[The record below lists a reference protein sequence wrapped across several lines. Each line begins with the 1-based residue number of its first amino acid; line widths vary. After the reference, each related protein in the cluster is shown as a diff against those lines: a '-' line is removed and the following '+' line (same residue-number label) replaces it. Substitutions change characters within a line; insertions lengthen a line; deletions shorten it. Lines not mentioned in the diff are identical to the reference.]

1 MTMISNL
8 SIDQNN
14 YYQPE
19 TQDSQESQLAE
30 FLREHSEVEMSVP
43 VMIGVLATSH
53 FQLRGLQAL
62 LLNLAVA
69 SLSRQIFTKLKK
81 PSSDSVQAHSI
92 NGNNGNN
99 GNNDKTTKLAEMLPM
114 QMPLPAGYAIIHSVP
129 GRIRLRIERL
139 SKEIAF
145 AKRLERL
152 LGADDY
158 VIDVRINRVAASVRI
173 YYQTGVLSDL
183 DLSLRLMDII
193 HRAESDEYSETS
205 FPQPVAS

>member
-30 FLREHSEVEMSVP
+30 FLREHTEVEMSVP

-81 PSSDSVQAHSI
+81 PSSDSAQAHSI

-99 GNNDKTTKLAEMLPM
+99 GNNGKTAQPM
-114 QMPLPAGYAIIHSVP
+114 EIQPGYTIVHSVP

-152 LGADDY
+152 LGADDH
-158 VIDVRINRVAASVRI
+158 VLDVRINRVAASVRI

-183 DLSLRLMDII
+183 DLSLRLLNII
-193 HRAESDEYSETS
+193 NMAESEQTAETS
-205 FPQPVAS
+205 SPQPVAS